1 MRTSQIKGRF
11 FIGYLVIVL
20 TLSLTLTV
28 SFYGCLGKTVAR
40 QIYFIS
46 PKKKT
51 VYIAPPVNYTD
62 RYLLDEQ
69 VRARLKDFF
78 SSQTR
83 FGIVEDVD
91 NSDLYVLI
99 HIHNYQAK
107 DVNDYG
113 FGNRE
118 IIIQSKLFVSD
129 SKYINQS
136 KNNEQLGRYY
146 YKGYP
151 LVVEVL
157 DYVEIG
163 DSSLTEEYIEN
174 LAIDKVAVTVHE
186 LMLNGKLPTKNQIIK

>member
-1 MRTSQIKGRF
+1 MRFGPIKGRF

-20 TLSLTLTV
+20 TLSLVLIV
-28 SFYGCLGKTVAR
+28 SLYGCLGKTIAR

-62 RYLLDEQ
+62 HYLLDEQ
-69 VRARLKDFF
+69 IRTRLKDFF

-118 IIIQSKLFVSD
+118 IMIQSKLFVSD
-129 SKYINQS
+129 SKYINRS

-146 YKGYP
+146 YKDYP
-151 LVVEVL
+151 LVVKVL

-163 DSSLTEEYIEN
+163 NSFLTEEYIEN
-174 LAIDKVAVTVHE
+174 LAIDKIAVTVHE
-186 LMLNGKLPTKNQIIK
+186 LMLNGKHPTESQIIR